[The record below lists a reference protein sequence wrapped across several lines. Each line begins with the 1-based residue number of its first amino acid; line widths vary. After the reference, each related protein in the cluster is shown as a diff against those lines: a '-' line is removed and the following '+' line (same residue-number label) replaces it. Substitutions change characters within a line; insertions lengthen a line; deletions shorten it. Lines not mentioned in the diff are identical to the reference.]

1 MLVSAKLCMWNVH
14 DRITTKPALST
25 LIRQIDSLIV
35 CPGNPDSHFLALA
48 DARKGIFHSPSKGA
62 VAFRFIFPC
71 YV

>member
-14 DRITTKPALST
+14 DKITKPALGT

-62 VAFRFIFPC
+62 VAFRIILPF